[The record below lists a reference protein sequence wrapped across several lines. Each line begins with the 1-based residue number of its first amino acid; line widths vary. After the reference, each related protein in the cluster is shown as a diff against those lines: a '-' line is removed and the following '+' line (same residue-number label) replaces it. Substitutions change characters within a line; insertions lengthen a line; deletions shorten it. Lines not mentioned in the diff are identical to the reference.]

1 MPRNLV
7 LVAVMALALAAL
19 AFSLGDGVAAQ
30 AACL

>member
-7 LVAVMALALAAL
+7 LVVVPALALAAL
-19 AFSLGDGVAAQ
+19 AVSLVAGVAAR